1 MPLFGG
7 GKRPKLDGLTKD
19 EEKRRDSLNAEVM
32 RRAGEKGV
40 AGQGVAALG
49 VLKEQAEAEP
59 QDFLWHWLLGSQ
71 HLSFQH
77 YTPAIEAFNKA
88 IEHADGDVRA
98 YYGAGTAYFQA
109 GEAKLRLG
117 PAATDDV
124 VPRDLTPDNLY
135 HEALR
140 NFKKALELTD
150 DRTERDQLQLAAGA
164 VDRALARRAG
174 RL

>member
-7 GKRPKLDGLTKD
+7 SKRPKLDGLTKE
-19 EEKRRDSLNAEVM
+19 EEKRRNSLNPEVM

-40 AGQGVAALG
+40 AGQGVAALT
-49 VLKEQAEAEP
+49 VLKEKTDEEPAE
-59 QDFLWHWLLGSQ
+59 FLWPLLLGSQ
-71 HLSFQH
+71 YLSFQRFSL
-77 YTPAIEAFNKA
+77 AIEAFNQA
-88 IEHADGDVRA
+88 IARDSSEVRA

-109 GEAKLRLG
+109 GEAKQSLG
-117 PAATDDV
+117 QTATEEV
-124 VPRDLTPDNLY
+124 VPTNLTVDNLY

-140 NFKKALELTD
+140 NFRRAQDLTSD
-150 DRTERDQLQLAAGA
+150 KSERDQLQTATGA

>member
-7 GKRPKLDGLTKD
+7 SKRPKLDGLTKE
-19 EEKRRDSLNAEVM
+19 EEKRRDALNSEVM

-40 AGQGVAALG
+40 AGQGIAALG
-49 VLKEQAEAEP
+49 LLREKADAEP
-59 QDFLWHWLLGSQ
+59 NDFLWPWLLGSQ
-71 HLSFQH
+71 YLSFH
-77 YTPAIEAFNKA
+77 RFSPAIEAFNQA
-88 IEHADGDVRA
+88 IERDTSEVRG

-109 GEAKLRLG
+109 GDAKQNLG

-124 VPRDLTPDNLY
+124 VPANLTPDNLY

-140 NFKKALELTD
+140 NFKKALELTSD
-150 DRTERDQLQLAAGA
+150 KAERDQLQQATGA